1 MHVEIITD
9 IITGTTNLYLY
20 IYIYIYMPGW
30 VSLVVNVIIILILI
44 TVVTGPAARSSFWVQ
59 GGGWRLPRR
68 DTHTG
73 INHCL

>member
-9 IITGTTNLYLY
+9 IITGTSNLYL
-20 IYIYIYMPGW
+20 YIYIYMPGW

-59 GGGWRLPRR
+59 RGAGDCQGETL
-68 DTHTG
+68 T
-73 INHCL
+73 LE